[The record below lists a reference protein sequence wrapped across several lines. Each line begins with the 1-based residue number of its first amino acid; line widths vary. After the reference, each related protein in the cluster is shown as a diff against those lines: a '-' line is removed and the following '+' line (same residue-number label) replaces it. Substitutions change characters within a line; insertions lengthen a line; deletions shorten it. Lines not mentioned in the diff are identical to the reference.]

1 MSHKFLKIGTQ
12 NIGRGFSPPSPP
24 LCRPWSNSLNKVKQ
38 YRVWLAVAHLHS
50 TVSLPLLSIR
60 ISICVYLLS
69 SLKEIYNSTLQFQNK
84 INQTFIS
91 ARSLSLPLFSPIT
104 SHRACNMRN
113 SRNPANFLW
122 HCNTISIQVDKLLCS
137 VYIFTSFAI
146 SDSSSSNAAWPW
158 LISCWTCVSS
168 SIKARIYYTKF
179 YRKDNIYSPKSTK
192 HLLNDDEFVTRCRCL
207 IHAAPDPKTF

>member
-1 MSHKFLKIGTQ
+1 MELKACNLAKVEDFSLIEQHAKRVSHKFLKIGTQ

-91 ARSLSLPLFSPIT
+91 ARSLSLPFFSPIT

-113 SRNPANFLW
+113 SCNQANFIW
-122 HCNTISIQVDKLLCS
+122 HCNTMSIQVDYCVLCLHF
-137 VYIFTSFAI
+137 YLRYFWQIFF
-146 SDSSSSNAAWPW
+146 
-158 LISCWTCVSS
+158 
-168 SIKARIYYTKF
+168 
-179 YRKDNIYSPKSTK
+179 
-192 HLLNDDEFVTRCRCL
+192 
-207 IHAAPDPKTF
+207 